1 MPTTTIT
8 LDDATA
14 EQLLRF
20 LTDLSTGGP
29 GYLGRSGVDTAA
41 ELRQALLAGGVRTGR

>member
-8 LDDATA
+8 LPDATA
-14 EQLLRF
+14 DQLLAF
-20 LTDLSTGGP
+20 LKDLASGGP

-41 ELRQALLAGGVRTGR
+41 ELRDAIVAAGVRTGR